1 MRRLIFHSG
10 TISVLALALNA
21 CSVLPDPA
29 PADTIYRLSPLTESV
44 QAAQTATVIRVDR
57 PVASVVFQSR
67 DIVVSPDGLRLASA
81 AQAKWIET
89 MPSLIQSAFVDVL
102 ATRPNLVGV
111 IPASG
116 ARTNQRVQLTIK
128 NFEAQFDNG
137 TDAAPLA
144 VIRYSVTYANS
155 SNRALLGTYD
165 VKAVKRA
172 KSTNVANIVEAISIA
187 NNEALMDVA
196 KWVESQA
203 ATPKP
208 KS

>member
-203 ATPKP
+203 VAPKL

>member
-1 MRRLIFHSG
+1 
-10 TISVLALALNA
+10 
-21 CSVLPDPA
+21 
-29 PADTIYRLSPLTESV
+29 
-44 QAAQTATVIRVDR
+44 
-57 PVASVVFQSR
+57 
-67 DIVVSPDGLRLASA
+67 
-81 AQAKWIET
+81 

-203 ATPKP
+203 VAPKL